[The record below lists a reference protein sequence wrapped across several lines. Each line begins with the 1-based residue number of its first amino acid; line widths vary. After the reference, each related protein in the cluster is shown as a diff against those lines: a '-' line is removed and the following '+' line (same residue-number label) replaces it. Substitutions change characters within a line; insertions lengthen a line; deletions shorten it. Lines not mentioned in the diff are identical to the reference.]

1 MTTKRLGK
9 YDITAGQMRA
19 RIAAR
24 EQAST
29 DATINGGLHVT
40 LARTGPAYRLTIGRE
55 GVVPSVHEV
64 DVLQRAFDVPDGT
77 IPVHTQVVRINPK
90 TNRTYRLDAFIMC
103 WQELEPV
110 QHSPGP
116 ARF

>member
-29 DATINGGLHVT
+29 EQDCCDGLQIT
-40 LARTGPAYRLTIGRE
+40 LSRTGPAYRLTIGRE
-55 GVVPSVHEV
+55 GAAPSAHELA
-64 DVLQRAFDVPDGT
+64 VLSAAFDVPDGT

-90 TNRTYRLDAFIMC
+90 TNRTYKLDAFILC

-110 QHSPGP
+110 APLTQ
-116 ARF
+116 RKD